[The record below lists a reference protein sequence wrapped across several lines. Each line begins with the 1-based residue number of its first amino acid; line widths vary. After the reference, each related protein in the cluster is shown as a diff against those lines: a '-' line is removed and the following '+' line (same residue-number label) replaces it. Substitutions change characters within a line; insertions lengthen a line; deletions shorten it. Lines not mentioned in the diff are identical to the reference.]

1 MKPHPVPKVG
11 DTVVLN
17 DFGLSQVFNR
27 TMGLAHMKTLRM
39 KVTHVDSE
47 SMTFPEPTYCLE
59 VDNAEINAYLID
71 HHCFDVVERGVKAGP
86 LSAVASGRGH
96 SSVRYEDWSG
106 THGRGGIQRTL
117 DRNNAVD
124 AAFLS
129 DSVSIVD
136 DNGNE
141 RPMTFDEAD
150 RMGVRVI
157 VSARKIM
164 PEGDW
169 S

>member
-1 MKPHPVPKVG
+1 MKAHPVPKVG

-17 DFGLSQVFNR
+17 DFGLRQIFNQ
-27 TMGLAHMKTLRM
+27 TLGLSHMKTLRM
-39 KVTHVDSE
+39 KITHVDSG
-47 SMTFPEPTYCLE
+47 SMTFPDPTFCVD
-59 VDNAEINAYLID
+59 VDNEEINAYLID
-71 HHCFDVVERGVKAGP
+71 HLCFDIVE
-86 LSAVASGRGH
+86 SACSRMANRNAP
-96 SSVRYEDWSG
+96 SVRYEEWSG

-117 DRNNAVD
+117 DRNDAVD
-124 AAFLS
+124 AAFLA

-136 DNGNE
+136 PSGNE
-141 RPMTFDEAD
+141 RPMTFDEAE